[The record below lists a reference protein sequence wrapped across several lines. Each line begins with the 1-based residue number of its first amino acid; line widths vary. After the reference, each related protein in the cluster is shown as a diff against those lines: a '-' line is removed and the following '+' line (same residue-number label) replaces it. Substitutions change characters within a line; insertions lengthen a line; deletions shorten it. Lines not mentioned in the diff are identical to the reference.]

1 LIFAF
6 FGESVMNKFSKMS
19 MAAVVLGAGLFVAT
33 GAFAVDGTITITGKV
48 EDASCNI
55 AVGGNAS
62 GSTLALPTVFKS
74 ALASP
79 GATAGATGFQ
89 FNLSGCPVTG
99 NVLAYF
105 ESTNVDSSTGYLK
118 NNAVVP
124 AANVQVQILDAAG
137 RPIDLRSNTNND
149 GVALD
154 ASGNATLN
162 YSAEY
167 VANGAA
173 AGGGDVET
181 QLVYTMQYE

>member
-1 LIFAF
+1 
-6 FGESVMNKFSKMS
+6 
-19 MAAVVLGAGLFVAT
+19 
-33 GAFAVDGTITITGKV
+33 
-48 EDASCNI
+48 
-55 AVGGNAS
+55 
-62 GSTLALPTVFKS
+62 
-74 ALASP
+74 
-79 GATAGATGFQ
+79 
-89 FNLSGCPVTG
+89 
-99 NVLAYF
+99 
-105 ESTNVDSSTGYLK
+105 
-118 NNAVVP
+118 
-124 AANVQVQILDAAG
+124 VQILDAAG